1 MASISQS
8 CAFASHETDVGEAE
22 VSFVL
27 VFVLLRRSMTE
38 GEAQVG
44 VVEVFDR
51 NDSLATQKNDITDRL
66 ATMHNEEMFPW
77 PTESKQAS
85 LRWRKRALAH

>member
-1 MASISQS
+1 
-8 CAFASHETDVGEAE
+8 
-22 VSFVL
+22 
-27 VFVLLRRSMTE
+27 MTE

-66 ATMHNEEMFPW
+66 ATMHNEEMFP
-77 PTESKQAS
+77 
-85 LRWRKRALAH
+85 